1 MTSANQCTQLAQLQT
16 DEYENVVRMT
26 HKSIDNPANF
36 SLPSRFIH

>member
-1 MTSANQCTQLAQLQT
+1 MTPANHCTQPAQLQT

-26 HKSIDNPANF
+26 HKLVDNPANF